1 MHLCSFLTHSHLT
14 TFPCP
19 LFLPGLPVHPLLCRL
34 STLQE
39 SRRYLTLPSPLLA
52 NSSSLN
58 PSLTDPSPYLIRRCL
73 HSARKA
79 LSLQH
84 TLDAN
89 GAARPEWR
97 RKASEMMQREV
108 DACLAALEAGKNG
121 EGNALLQ
128 AILQDEGSSRGEG
141 KGESEEQRG
150 RLRAGE
156 SKDVKNPLSTIKR

>member
-1 MHLCSFLTHSHLT
+1 
-14 TFPCP
+14 
-19 LFLPGLPVHPLLCRL
+19 
-34 STLQE
+34 
-39 SRRYLTLPSPLLA
+39 
-52 NSSSLN
+52 
-58 PSLTDPSPYLIRRCL
+58 
-73 HSARKA
+73 
-79 LSLQH
+79 
-84 TLDAN
+84 
-89 GAARPEWR
+89 
-97 RKASEMMQREV
+97 MMQREV